1 MHVGL
6 RVQTALYVSFGGGM
20 SDPGCKQQRAHLV
33 AGIDIVYNPQRRVLL
48 ASTV

>member
-1 MHVGL
+1 MFDYGYKQ
-6 RVQTALYVSFGGGM
+6 RRGISFDGGRF
-20 SDPGCKQQRAHLV
+20 DPGCKQQRAHLV